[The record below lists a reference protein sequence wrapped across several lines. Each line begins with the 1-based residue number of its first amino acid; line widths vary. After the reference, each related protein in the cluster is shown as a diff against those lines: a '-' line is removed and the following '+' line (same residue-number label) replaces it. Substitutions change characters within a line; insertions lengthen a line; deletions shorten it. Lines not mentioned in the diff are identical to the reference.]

1 MCAPHRVR
9 KSDADLTALEVA
21 GGTVV
26 DDRPIVDHTL
36 RHFSRE
42 IREVVSPSKGNV
54 QRCSSV
60 KLVAT
65 VGGAKAEAKA
75 NGVVTTLG
83 SNHHAD
89 LLPPPIADILKDSV
103 VRRISHTLFSLVVVD
118 KKSRVILT
126 AINFNEDRLL
136 PVAIRRLPHTKQ
148 AVVDVG

>member
-9 KSDADLTALEVA
+9 KSDADLTALEVT
-21 GGTVV
+21 GGTIIN
-26 DDRPIVDHTL
+26 DRPIVDHTL
-36 RHFSRE
+36 RNFVSK
-42 IREVVSPSKGNV
+42 IRKVVSPTKGNV
-54 QRCSSV
+54 QRCRSV
-60 KLVAT
+60 KLVT
-65 VGGAKAEAKA
+65 TLGGAKAEAKA
-75 NGVVTTLG
+75 NGVVATLG

>member
-9 KSDADLTALEVA
+9 KSDADLTALEVT
-21 GGTVV
+21 GGTIIN
-26 DDRPIVDHTL
+26 DRPIVDHTL

-54 QRCSSV
+54 QRCRSV